1 MDYHRYVVTMQHDNG
16 VVRIETVA
24 RDADTA
30 RALVIRAEGAP
41 ERACLGVKE
50 IS

>member
-1 MDYHRYVVTMQHDNG
+1 MALHRYIVEMQHDKG
-16 VVRIETVA
+16 VVRLETVA
-24 RDADTA
+24 TSAEAA